1 MQSVSFTQ
9 FCYQLILVTS
19 GVNLRM
25 EEKVFSSDI
34 QQYKFIDF
42 SQPVN
47 NHIEHYLQNKG

>member
-1 MQSVSFTQ
+1 MQSVSYTQ